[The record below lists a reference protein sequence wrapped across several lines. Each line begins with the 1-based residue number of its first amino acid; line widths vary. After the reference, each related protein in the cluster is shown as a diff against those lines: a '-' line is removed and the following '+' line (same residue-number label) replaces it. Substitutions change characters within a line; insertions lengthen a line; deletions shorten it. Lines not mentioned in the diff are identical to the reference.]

1 MPKGQYKDFSCKLD
15 EKGWDD
21 LLKEMN
27 HLEKREVEYGYPDR
41 SVIHRESKES
51 IVDIAHWN
59 NDGVKDKTGTKW
71 HIPPREFMDMAA
83 MFTAEDMKKY
93 NDLIEKTLSK
103 YRGTSQIDTV
113 LKMIGDMTADTIREA
128 IDTQE
133 FSPLAPST
141 VRQKGSDVILVET
154 NQLYND
160 ATYKINLIKS
170 KND

>member
-1 MPKGQYKDFSCKLD
+1 MPKGKYNDFNCKLD
-15 EKGWDD
+15 ESGWEEI
-21 LLKEMN
+21 LKQMN
-27 HLEKREVEYGYPDR
+27 YLDEREIEYGYPDS

-71 HIPPREFMDMAA
+71 HIPPREFMDLAA
-83 MFTAEDMKKY
+83 MLTAEDMKKY
-93 NDLIEKTLSK
+93 NALVEKTLSK

-133 FSPLAPST
+133 FPPLAPST
-141 VRQKGSDVILVET
+141 VRQKGSDVVLIET

-160 ATYKINLIKS
+160 ATSVVKLKG
-170 KND
+170 DD